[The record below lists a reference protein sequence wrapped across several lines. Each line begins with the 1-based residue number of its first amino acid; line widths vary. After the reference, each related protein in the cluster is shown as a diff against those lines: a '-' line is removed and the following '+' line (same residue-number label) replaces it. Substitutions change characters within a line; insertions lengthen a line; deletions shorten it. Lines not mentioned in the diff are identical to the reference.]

1 MRILLLVVYYL
12 PSTMSSAILI
22 DDLAV
27 EFHRLGHEPVVVA
40 PDENILQDYQV
51 SCEKGI
57 KVLRVRTGKI
67 KSATKFIRAFNEI
80 RLSRVIWKKG
90 KQFFDENPCDL
101 IIYYSPS
108 IFFSSLVKR
117 LKKKFSCP
125 SYLILGDI
133 FPQWA
138 VETGVLRK
146 GLIYRYFK
154 YKERQNYEAAD
165 IIRVQSPA
173 NLLYFKEN
181 GLDKKHH
188 LEVLYNWASVTE
200 EHVPPTT
207 YRIRLGLQNKTV
219 FFYGGNI
226 GVAQDVD
233 NIIRLADNLRN
244 EPTAYFLLVGGGSE
258 VNRLKAIIELKGLT
272 NIAIH
277 DPVNHQEYLSMLS
290 EFDVGLISLD
300 RRLRSHNFPG
310 KMMSYMYHA
319 KPMLASINPGN
330 DLKEILENKKAGLV
344 CINGEDEIFE
354 SHARRLLSDEN
365 LRRQLGINARALL
378 DDLFSVSK
386 AARQIL
392 GHFDHVD

>member
-1 MRILLLVVYYL
+1 
-12 PSTMSSAILI
+12 MSSATLI
-22 DDLAV
+22 HDLAV
-27 EFHRLGHEPVVVA
+27 ELHRLGHEPIVVA
-40 PDENILQDYQV
+40 PDENILQDHQV
-51 SCEKGI
+51 SCENGI
-57 KVLRVRTGKI
+57 KVLRVQTGKI
-67 KSATKFIRAFNEI
+67 KSATKFVRAFNEI
-80 RLSRVIWKKG
+80 KLSRIIWKKG

-117 LKKKFSCP
+117 LKKKYACS

-138 VETGVLRK
+138 LETGVLRK
-146 GLIYRYFK
+146 GLIYSYFK

-181 GLDKKHH
+181 GLDEKYH
-188 LEVLYNWASVTE
+188 LEVLYNWTSVTE

-207 YRIRLGLQNKTV
+207 YRIRLGLQNKV
-219 FFYGGNI
+219 VLFYGGNI

-258 VNRLKAIIELKGLT
+258 VSRLKAIIELKKLT

-277 DPVNHQEYLSMLS
+277 DPVDHQEYLSMLS

-300 RRLRSHNFPG
+300 RRLRSQNFPG

-330 DLKEILENKKAGLV
+330 DLKEMLEDKKAGLV
-344 CINGEDEIFE
+344 CINGEDDIFA
-354 SHARRLLSDEN
+354 SYARRLVADAN
-365 LRRQLGINARALL
+365 LRRQLGLNARALL
-378 DDLFSVSK
+378 EDIFSVSK
-386 AARQIL
+386 AASQIL
-392 GHFDHVD
+392 SHFSN

>member
-1 MRILLLVVYYL
+1 MRILLFVVYYL
-12 PSTMSSAILI
+12 PSTMSSATLI
-22 DDLAV
+22 HDLAV
-27 EFHRLGHEPVVVA
+27 EFLRLGHEPIVVA
-40 PDENILQDYQV
+40 PDENISQEYQL
-51 SCEKGI
+51 SCENGI
-57 KVLRVRTGKI
+57 KVLRIRTGKI
-67 KSATKFIRAFNEI
+67 KSATKFVRAFNEI
-80 RLSRVIWKKG
+80 RLSKIIWKKG

-101 IIYYSPS
+101 IIYYSPT
-108 IFFSSLVKR
+108 IFFGTLVKR
-117 LKKKFSCP
+117 LKKLFSCP

-133 FPQWA
+133 FPEWA

-154 YKERQNYEAAD
+154 CKEQQNYEAAD

-181 GLDKKHH
+181 GLDKKYR
-188 LEVLYNWASVTE
+188 LEVLYNWTSLTE
-200 EHVPPTT
+200 QHALHTTIT
-207 YRIRLGLQNKTV
+207 YRARLGLQNKVV

-226 GVAQDVD
+226 GIAQDID

-244 EPTAYFLLVGGGSE
+244 EPAAYFLLVGGGSE
-258 VNRLKAIIELKGLT
+258 VNRLKAIIESKGLT
-272 NIAIH
+272 NIAIQ

-300 RRLRSHNFPG
+300 SRLKSHNFPG

-330 DLKEILENKKAGLV
+330 DLKEMLENKKAGLV
-344 CINGEDEIFE
+344 CINGEDDIFV
-354 SHARRLLSDEN
+354 SYARRLMADVN

-378 DDLFSVSK
+378 EDTFSVSK
-386 AARQIL
+386 AAGQIL
-392 GHFDHVD
+392 SHFSN